1 MPLASPSSPQ
11 GAPHRPPTGSEEGPS
26 EPFGLSN
33 TAPPRPTSVRKQ
45 NSVILPGSG
54 QKVHRLASFLDSG
67 FESLNAESETLF
79 NEDDYQEPVLEGSN
93 RDSTALLS
101 AHTRA
106 RQVSETLSAWY
117 HDPVVRSI
125 TKCLVAYLI
134 ASLGVYWTPFNRFLG
149 TTDSKHVVAT
159 VAVYFHPA
167 RSKGSMHQ
175 TLIYVVV
182 SLLFSF
188 CLSFGCRAAS
198 TTFFNAGEDEISYTI
213 DLVVSSAGLGLI
225 AFMKQRVNKE
235 TFNTACL
242 LASISVV
249 TCIIKEASLNLAVI
263 PFSRLVSTAQVV
275 VVGSLISVAVCY
287 ALWPISAVDEL
298 RISLNDSYNIMLLL
312 LSVVTS
318 RFVNG
323 DKLTVL
329 DAEMFKRL
337 ARNGAQLRK
346 YLDEAGFELRV
357 RGQEAELVVL
367 SQLVTTTLAL
377 SRHLQALRSLTEMQ
391 WYLLHENTDSDPSS
405 TRSLHSET
413 LGVSALVENM
423 LNVGLYAAE
432 VQHLQMDYTA
442 ANPTQLFALFVYYLA
457 PSVKSYI
464 FTVKSILSEIPFE
477 KSMEEAPHKFIKTA
491 AFQHSLQLALSL
503 FQEKQIRSFDI
514 LYSQDVF
521 QLTDFESRTD
531 QEEVTACCGNFSS
544 LLALFGT
551 ELVNF
556 LKIIEAHDMATR
568 QRRSWEWLKFWK
580 RQTQLQNESQQPLLN
595 EVLNRHR
602 NWPSTGENEAASRL
616 ERFLYDVWKSL
627 KLFRRNDVQ
636 FGIRVGLGAF
646 CISFFAFYPGTK
658 EVFNTWR
665 GEWALVIYCI
675 MMNKLLGGTTMTAK
689 WRFIGTFIGAYA
701 AYFTWMATDGNVYAL
716 AFVGFAISFPCFHII
731 TTWKKNNPFGRFI
744 LLTYNLTA
752 LYSYG
757 LRQLDSEDGQE
768 GGDNPFVE
776 EIAVH
781 RVILVCIGV
790 VWAMFVA
797 SFFLPNSARARLKT
811 GLTVLWLRLGV
822 IWNSDPLDYEPVQ
835 QQDAVLGRLVGLR
848 DVKGINDVLSEC
860 ETLLGQAPLE
870 FRLKGS
876 FPLHIYQ
883 KLLSRT
889 SAIVDAFQN
898 MNLMIEVDTTLTS
911 NEAYVLDYIAAERSE
926 VEQRI
931 FLIFYMILS
940 AMKLGF
946 PLPSKPASTEHAKD
960 RMLFKLSEVRAQA
973 HASLTNEDYVLL
985 YLYIL
990 VTNTITREL
999 DAVID
1004 LIKELLGGILEEVF
1018 QLV

>member
-1 MPLASPSSPQ
+1 MSLD
-11 GAPHRPPTGSEEGPS
+11 GARNGALHPPPTVPEEGPS
-26 EPFGLSN
+26 GAWGLS
-33 TAPPRPTSVRKQ
+33 PKGPSRPISVRKQ

-54 QKVHRLASFLDSG
+54 KKVHRLTSFLNSG
-67 FESLNAESETLF
+67 FESLNADSETLF
-79 NEDDYQEPVLEGSN
+79 NEDDYQELLLDGSN
-93 RDSTALLS
+93 ADASVLLNAQS
-101 AHTRA
+101 RI
-106 RQVSETLSAWY
+106 RRVSERVSSWY
-117 HDPVVRSI
+117 HDPVFRSI
-125 TKCLVAYLI
+125 IKCLVAYLI
-134 ASLGVYWTPFNRFLG
+134 ASLGVYWNPFNRFLG

-198 TTFFNAGEDEISYTI
+198 TLFFNAGEDEISYTI

-263 PFSRLVSTAQVV
+263 PFPRLVSTAQVV
-275 VVGSLISVAVCY
+275 VVGSLISVGVCY

-298 RISLNDSYNIMLLL
+298 RIALNDSYNLMLLL

-323 DKLTVL
+323 DKLTPA
-329 DAEMFKRL
+329 DAELFKRL

-346 YLDEAGFELRV
+346 NLDEAGFELRV
-357 RGQEAELVVL
+357 RGQEAELAVL
-367 SQLVTTTLAL
+367 NRLVTTTLAL

-391 WYLLHENTDSDPSS
+391 WNLLHEDTESDPSS
-405 TRSLHSET
+405 TRSLHSDT
-413 LGVSALVENM
+413 IGVSALTENM
-423 LNVGLYAAE
+423 LHVGLYAAE

-442 ANPTQLFALFVYYLA
+442 ANSAQLFDLFVYYLA

-477 KSMEEAPHKFIKTA
+477 KSMEEAPHKFIKSA

-521 QLTDFESRTD
+521 KLNDFESRTD

-556 LKIIEAHDMATR
+556 LKIIDAHEKATR
-568 QRRSWEWLKFWK
+568 QPLSWNWLKFWRRK
-580 RQTQLQNESQQPLLN
+580 TEEIHHESQQPLLN

-602 NWPSTGENEAASRL
+602 NWPSGSPDAAQGRMD
-616 ERFLYDVWKSL
+616 RFLYDLWKSL
-627 KLFRRNDVQ
+627 KVFRRNDVQ

-646 CISFFAFYPGTK
+646 CISFFAFYPRTK
-658 EVFNTWR
+658 DVFNVWR

-675 MMNKLLGGTTMTAK
+675 MMNKLVGGTTMTAK

-701 AYFTWMATDGNVYAL
+701 AYVTWMLTDGNVYAL
-716 AFVGFAISFPCFHII
+716 AFVGFAISFPCFYII
-731 TTWKKNNPFGRFI
+731 TNWKKNNPFGRFI

-768 GGDNPFVE
+768 GGDNPLVE

-790 VWAMFVA
+790 VWAMFVS

-822 IWNSDPLDYEPVQ
+822 IWNSDPLDYELAGEQ
-835 QQDAVLGRLVGLR
+835 GAILGRLVGLR

-860 ETLLGQAPLE
+860 ETLIGQAPLE

-876 FPLHIYQ
+876 FPLGIYE

-898 MNLMIEVDTTLTS
+898 MNLMIEVDPNLTS

-960 RMLFKLSEVRAQA
+960 RMLFKLSEVRAQNNT
-973 HASLTNEDYVLL
+973 SLTNEDYVLL

-1004 LIKELLGGILEEVF
+1004 LIKDLLGGILEEVF